1 MSRLILIRGLPGSG
15 KSTLARTLTQAGYCH
30 YEADQFFEMA
40 GSGTY
45 KFDPAKLQA
54 AHAWCLNAARYRVE
68 WGDPVVISNTFSR
81 QWEIQPYQDLAK
93 EFGIKPQIIE
103 CKGQFGNIHNVPEEV
118 IQKMKARWEEIT
130 L

>member
-1 MSRLILIRGLPGSG
+1 MPRLILIRGLPGSG
-15 KSTLARTLTQAGYCH
+15 KSTLARTLTKAGYYH

-45 KFDPAKLQA
+45 TFDPAKLQA

-81 QWEIQPYQDLAK
+81 RWELQPYLDLAK
-93 EFGIKPQIIE
+93 EFDIQPLLIE
-103 CKGQFGNIHNVPEEV
+103 CKNQFQNIHNVPPET
-118 IQKMKARWEEIT
+118 IQKMKDRWEDIT